1 MTRRTAVRMV
11 SGTALAFAGVAG
23 VAACGVGPQGS
34 GGAPAGQSK
43 QPVTL
48 KLNYRTE
55 MYVPNRAKEFT
66 QQYPWI
72 TVELLTDTGYD
83 KLVTQIAAGDP
94 GDVIWM
100 STGVGTYFEMAG
112 L

>member
-1 MTRRTAVRMV
+1 MTRRTVVRMV
-11 SGTALAFAGVAG
+11 SGAALALAGVAG
-23 VAACGVGPQGS
+23 MAACGVGPQG
-34 GGAPAGQSK
+34 GGTTPGQSK

-55 MYVPNRAKEFT
+55 MYIPNRAKEFS

-100 STGVGTYFEMAG
+100 STGVGT
-112 L
+112 